1 MPGEEALAEYG
12 QNLPY
17 SLEAEQSVLGAILI
31 DPEKL
36 PELTQQI
43 LSDLENCGTFAQCWD
58 VRLDPSTNEV
68 YRKELASLGM
78 GESTPE
84 EFCEN
89 MDKAVEQY
97 ASDYFDTE
105 E

>member
-1 MPGEEALAEYG
+1 M
-12 QNLPY
+12 
-17 SLEAEQSVLGAILI
+17 
-31 DPEKL
+31 EKQAQFDAL

>member
-1 MPGEEALAEYG
+1 MQFSPTATVPSHSLAISFYRSPANVKG
-12 QNLPY
+12 GCNQH
-17 SLEAEQSVLGAILI
+17 
-31 DPEKL
+31 EKSNSSQAGTHDCHL
-36 PELTQQI
+36 
-43 LSDLENCGTFAQCWD
+43 CGTFAQCWD